1 MRSRAMLLTVAVLVQ
16 AGCYNY
22 RPLRRSGLVPSSY
35 VAVTLTESG
44 AEELAPYLGP
54 NALVVRG
61 RYLAATERGLAL
73 SVESVESRR
82 GDILR
87 WAGETVVV
95 PGEFVREVEQRSVS
109 RSKMVLLAGV
119 AVAGLVVTYQAFGPS
134 SSNGLAGG
142 GGPGPSPH

>member
-22 RPLRRSGLVPSSY
+22 RPLRRSALAPSSY
-35 VAVTLTESG
+35 LAVTLTESG

-61 RYLAATERGLAL
+61 RYLAATERGLAV

-82 GDILR
+82 GDIMR

-95 PGEFVREVEQRSVS
+95 PFSRLRRAPIAAGRAGGTSFVILYQRRVASALDARQIADSADVGT
-109 RSKMVLLAGV
+109 AGV
-119 AVAGLVVTYQAFGPS
+119 FDR
-134 SSNGLAGG
+134 
-142 GGPGPSPH
+142 